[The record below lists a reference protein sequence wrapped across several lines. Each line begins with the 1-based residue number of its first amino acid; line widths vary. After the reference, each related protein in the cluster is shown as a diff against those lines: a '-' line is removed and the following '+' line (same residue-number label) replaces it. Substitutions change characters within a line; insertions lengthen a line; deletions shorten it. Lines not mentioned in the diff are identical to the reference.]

1 MIRKILFT
9 LFFIIFFSIKAFA
22 VIDIVYPT
30 GGKELTI
37 NAPSTFFIG
46 NTDKGSVLF
55 INGNQVKLWE
65 DNFFV
70 QVVPLQFGRNT
81 VNIVSNHNGT
91 SEAQTYYINRK
102 KLASS
107 SSYSAASFS
116 SLQPYYYAKTIK
128 SHSTVR
134 EKPSTS
140 SGRVI
145 DLPANV
151 VLYVTAKQGDYY
163 KIDAQG
169 QTQYWIH
176 KNNISKPAYVEAKN
190 EPLIL
195 HQKTFSDGYYDY
207 AKFELTYP
215 VFYTMKQTG
224 NNIDLTMY
232 GVKSQKSDGTVMPNT
247 TYTFS
252 MGDNVL
258 GYDCIYEGNYL
269 VFKMARP
276 PKSADNNLPLSGV
289 SIFVD
294 PGHGGKEKGSVG
306 PTRVPEKDINLAISK
321 YLADELTQAGAT
333 VSTSRT
339 TDVQVPLYDRV
350 KMAKDN
356 NAFISISIHS
366 NALPN
371 GKDPYQSHGTEVHY
385 YNDNAKLLA
394 ETIKNGLVKDLNL
407 KDNGIHRSSFALN
420 RSTNP
425 ISVLVEVAYMIYPEE
440 YIRLKNPEFQKN
452 VAKSIKNSIE
462 TYIIMLK
469 K

>member
-9 LFFIIFFSIKAFA
+9 LFSFLILTVEAFA
-22 VIDIVYPT
+22 VIDIVYPA

-37 NAPSTFFIG
+37 NAKSTFFIG
-46 NTDKGSVLF
+46 NTNKGSTLF

-70 QVVPLQFGRNT
+70 QVVPLEYGRNT
-81 VNIVSNHNGT
+81 VNIVSNHDGT
-91 SEAQTYYINRK
+91 SEAVTYYINRK
-102 KLASS
+102 KPAAV
-107 SSYSAASFS
+107 SSYHPAAYTAV
-116 SLQPYYYAKTIK
+116 QPYTYAKTIK
-128 SHSTVR
+128 SNATVR
-134 EKPSTS
+134 EKPTTA
-140 SGRVI
+140 SGRIV

-151 VLYVTAKQGDYY
+151 VLYIKGKQGDYY
-163 KIDAQG
+163 QIDAQG
-169 QTQYWIH
+169 QTQFWIH
-176 KNNISKPAYVEAKN
+176 KNNISKPSYVETKN
-190 EPLIL
+190 EPQIL

-215 VFYTMKQTG
+215 VLYTTKQNG
-224 NNIDLTMY
+224 NNVDLTMY
-232 GVKSQKSDGTVMPNT
+232 GVKSQKSDGTINPNT

-252 MGDNVL
+252 MGNNVL

-269 VFKMARP
+269 VIKMSRP
-276 PKSADNNLPLSGV
+276 PKVINESLPLEGV
-289 SIFVD
+289 SIFID

-306 PTRVPEKDINLAISK
+306 PTRVAEKDINLAISK
-321 YLADELTQAGAT
+321 YLINELTQAGAT
-333 VSTSRT
+333 VTTSRT
-339 TDVQVPLYDRV
+339 TDIQVPLYERV
-350 KMAKDN
+350 KMGKNN

-371 GKDPYQSHGTEVHY
+371 GKDPYISHGTEVHY

-394 ETIKNGLVKDLNL
+394 ETIKNGLVNDLNL
-407 KDNGIHRSSFALN
+407 KDNGIHRSSFALD

-452 VAKSIKNSIE
+452 VAKSIKKSIE
-462 TYIIMLK
+462 TYINMLK